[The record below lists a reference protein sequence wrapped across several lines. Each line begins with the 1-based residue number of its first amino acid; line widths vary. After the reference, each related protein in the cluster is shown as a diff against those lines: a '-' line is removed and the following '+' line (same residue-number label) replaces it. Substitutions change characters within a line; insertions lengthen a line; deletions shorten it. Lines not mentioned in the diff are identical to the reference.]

1 MSFFTDGPRG
11 RPLFPVPE
19 QELFGYNGRPWVDS
33 PHEYIVPAIL
43 PWSMPLGR
51 SERTIVALR
60 GIEVWPESVS
70 FQLSVY
76 SRDLLPGDP
85 GDGLIDHRR
94 VPDYNAL
101 LVGVLFPDGR
111 RASSETISVPSAS
124 KPDQPVLRAQGLG
137 GTSFH
142 VDHAIF
148 LWPLP
153 PAGPLEFVVQWRD
166 RDIEET
172 HTSLDGTALRDA
184 AKEAGEIWPGL
195 PARETH
201 GLPTRRVGAQAMI
214 TPAWPRESQAP
225 PPLPQPSK
233 SRQPQPATA
242 PPQATAADQ
251 PRRGAP
257 LPTRIPR
264 RAK

>member
-1 MSFFTDGPRG
+1 MSFFTDGPRS

-19 QELFGYNGRPWVDS
+19 QELFGYNGRPWVET

-51 SERTIVALR
+51 AERTIVALR

-76 SRDLLPGDP
+76 SRDLLLDEPGE
-85 GDGLIDHRR
+85 GLIDHRR

-111 RASSETISVPSAS
+111 RASSETISVPSAA

-137 GTSFH
+137 GSAFH
-142 VDHAIF
+142 VDHEIF

-153 PAGPLEFVVQWRD
+153 PDGPLEFIVQWLD

-172 HTSLDGTALRDA
+172 HTALDGTAIRDA

-195 PARETH
+195 PARESH
-201 GLPTRRVGAQAMI
+201 GLPVRRVGAQAMI

-225 PPLPQPSK
+225 PPLPQPKRAS
-233 SRQPQPATA
+233 PPPAQA
-242 PPQATAADQ
+242 PVQATADR
-251 PRRGAP
+251 PRKGAP
-257 LPTRIPR
+257 LPTRLPR
-264 RAK
+264 RAR

>member
-1 MSFFTDGPRG
+1 MSFFTAGPRS

-33 PHEYIVPAIL
+33 PHEHIVPAIL

-51 SERTIVALR
+51 AERTIVALR
-60 GIEVWPESVS
+60 GIEVWPEAVS

-85 GDGLIDHRR
+85 GEGLIDHRR

-124 KPDQPVLRAQGLG
+124 KPDQPVLRAQGLS

-142 VDHAIF
+142 VDHEIF

-153 PAGPLEFVVQWRD
+153 PAGPLEFVVQWLD

-172 HTSLDGTALRDA
+172 HTSLEGTAIRNA

-195 PARETH
+195 PAREAH
-201 GLPTRRVGAQAMI
+201 GLPVRRVGAQAMI

-225 PPLPQPSK
+225 PPLPQPQRS
-233 SRQPQPATA
+233 SPPPQPPASATA
-242 PPQATAADQ
+242 DR

-257 LPTRIPR
+257 LPTRLPR
-264 RAK
+264 RAR